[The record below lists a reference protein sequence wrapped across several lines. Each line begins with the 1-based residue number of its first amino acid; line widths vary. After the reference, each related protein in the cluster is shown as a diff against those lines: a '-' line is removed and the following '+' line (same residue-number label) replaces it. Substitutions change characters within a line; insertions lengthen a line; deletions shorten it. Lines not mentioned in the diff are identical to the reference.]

1 MRQGATGAQG
11 PQGPFQST
19 HRVSDATYSVSNSGV
34 VGGISIHA
42 PRERCDLVDFLRCP
56 WTKKISIHAPRE
68 RCDATGPQGPA
79 GPQGISIHA
88 PRERCDFLMY
98 LTADLNRDF
107 NPRTA

>member
-34 VGGISIHA
+34 VGG
-42 PRERCDLVDFLRCP
+42 
-56 WTKKISIHAPRE
+56 ISIHAPRE